1 MRDYVTVTGGGN
13 CSVAAARDAMG
24 IDWMTKKE
32 INESI
37 PPAYAEYVGRYAMM
51 AAGTRTNEAVPG

>member
-1 MRDYVTVTGGGN
+1 MQVTGGGN
-13 CSVAAARDAMG
+13 CSIASARDAMG

-37 PPAYAEYVGRYAMM
+37 PPAYAEYVGTHMM
-51 AAGTRTNEAVPG
+51 IAVNG